1 MSNQQTLWDAPLSRS
16 TDPVTSYQ
24 AADGLAASGTWSK
37 QKIAVY
43 QCLFNHDGATGAEVA
58 SFMGADR
65 HMPSRRLPEIERT
78 GYIKRGKPR
87 KCAVCGTNQTTWWIV
102 K

>member
-16 TDPVTSYQ
+16 TDPVTSHQ

-43 QCLFNHDGATGAEVA
+43 QCLFNHDGATAGEINKYLGEYVA
-58 SFMGADR
+58 N
-65 HMPSRRLPEIERT
+65 RRLPEIERT

-87 KCAVCGTNQTTWWIV
+87 KCTVAGTNQTTWWIV